1 MITLKDGNIF
11 DSKLKTLVNPIN
23 CVGVMGKGLSLAF
36 KQKYPKMF
44 INYQK
49 FCSKNLIKIGI
60 LYPYSINNEVRV
72 INFSTKKHWR
82 YKSKLEYI
90 DKGLKYFID
99 NYKRLNITSIAFPP
113 LGCGSGGLDFNLV
126 YDLMKSY
133 LNDLEIEIEIYKP
146 LEETSLFDLFFC
158 N

>member
-1 MITLKDGNIF
+1 MITLKEGNIF

-36 KQKYPKMF
+36 KQKFPQMF

-72 INFSTKKHWR
+72 LNFPTKKHWR
-82 YKSKLEYI
+82 YSSRPEYI
-90 DKGLKYFID
+90 EEGLKYFVN
-99 NYKRLNITSIAFPP
+99 NYKRLNISSIAFPP
-113 LGCGSGGLDFNLV
+113 LGCGSGKLDFKFILP
-126 YDLMKSY
+126 LMKKY
-133 LNDLEIEIEIYKP
+133 LDNLPIEIEIYMP
-146 LEETSLFDLFFC
+146 LEETSLF
-158 N
+158 